1 MNFFFNKEEFKEEVK
16 ETVKT
21 LTKKTI
27 DKASKQEVYQAVAF
41 VLKDLIA
48 DRWIETD
55 NTYKKEDAKVVYYLS
70 MEFLTGRALG
80 NNLINLMVK
89 KEVEEV

>member
-55 NTYKKEDAKVVYYLS
+55 NTYKRRCKSSLLFIHGV
-70 MEFLTGRALG
+70 F
-80 NNLINLMVK
+80 NL
-89 KEVEEV
+89 